1 MVRTTHNHRGRR
13 RNTVSTQALAML
25 GIMVVISMALPSK
38 TSASLAAGEDPEE
51 DWDDFDLACDVKSI
65 TSSREDLEVGSL
77 DQSPSESPSMSLTC
91 SDAYSNTRG
100 EYTSKTAPCVIIFH
114 NENALLV
121 SGVSWNDQDSQ
132 QQQQHRRNPN
142 RKRDDESGTFSH
154 YYHGT
159 SSVCGIENAIGEAK
173 EYVTAWPDE
182 CVGDFAR
189 CYDLADPNHT
199 MCPALH
205 ELLENRRN
213 RRTLEVAAEHQQ
225 EEQQQEQNY
234 PNEDFLKF
242 DLDALVPPGT
252 THISVDCTIDKEA
265 ILENLQQQQEFKRQR
280 YRNRVDAQKE
290 KTLFAV
296 ASILGAVLITIYA
309 LSQMVVQP
317 IVGVLRETIGRN
329 NNNNNNNNNSNNNSN
344 NNNIGYGGNNYQLVS
359 RMVPRTNSGLRIET
373 DGDEF
378 GMQDEIQTFHEI
390 IETTIDSIPMDF
402 DAVPIAPSRSTSPQ
416 QQQHQQQQQQQ
427 QQTPLNVDTVSVL
440 PIVHVSPQQQQ
451 PEPQQIP
458 MDFDAVP
465 IVPATIIPIDAIHA
479 EVVQDGVT
487 YYP

>member
-51 DWDDFDLACDVKSI
+51 DLDDFDLACDVKSI

-121 SGVSWNDQDSQ
+121 SGVSWNDQDSQQQ

-213 RRTLEVAAEHQQ
+213 RRTLEAAAEHQQ
-225 EEQQQEQNY
+225 EEQQQQQNY

-296 ASILGAVLITIYA
+296 ASILGAVLIAIYA
-309 LSQMVVQP
+309 ISQMVVQP
-317 IVGVLRETIGRN
+317 IVGVLRESIGRN
-329 NNNNNNNNNSNNNSN
+329 NNNNNNN
-344 NNNIGYGGNNYQLVS
+344 
-359 RMVPRTNSGLRIET
+359 

>member
-1 MVRTTHNHRGRR
+1 
-13 RNTVSTQALAML
+13 
-25 GIMVVISMALPSK
+25 MVVISMALPSK

-51 DWDDFDLACDVKSI
+51 DRDDFDLTCDVKSI
-65 TSSREDLEVGSL
+65 SSLESSSSREDMEVGSL
-77 DQSPSESPSMSLTC
+77 EFEAIQEEEPPSQSPSMSLSC

-121 SGVSWNDQDSQ
+121 SGVSWDDEDFQ
-132 QQQQHRRNPN
+132 QQPQRHRRNPN
-142 RKRDDESGTFSH
+142 RKKDEESGTFSH

-173 EYVTAWPDE
+173 EYVKAWPDE

-189 CYDLADPNHT
+189 CYDLTDPNHT

-205 ELLENRRN
+205 ELLENRRD
-213 RRTLEVAAEHQQ
+213 RRKLEAAEQ
-225 EEQQQEQNY
+225 EQQY
-234 PNEDFLKF
+234 PNEAFLTFDF
-242 DLDALVPPGT
+242 DALVPSGT

-265 ILENLQQQQEFKRQR
+265 ILDNLQQQQDFNRQR
-280 YRNRVDAQKE
+280 FRDKVHAQKE

-309 LSQMVVQP
+309 ISQMVVQP
-317 IVGVLRETIGRN
+317 IVGVLRESIGRN
-329 NNNNNNNNNSNNNSN
+329 NNNNSSSSHSNNI
-344 NNNIGYGGNNYQLVS
+344 NNNIGYGGNNHQLVS
-359 RMVPRTNSGLRIET
+359 LMVPRTNSGLRIET

-378 GMQDEIQTFHEI
+378 GMQDEIHTFHDITEP
-390 IETTIDSIPMDF
+390 TIDSIPMDF
-402 DAVPIAPSRSTSPQ
+402 DAVPIVPSRSPSP
-416 QQQHQQQQQQQ
+416 QQQQQQ

-440 PIVHVSPQQQQ
+440 PTVHMSPQQQQ
-451 PEPQQIP
+451 LEPQQIP